1 MAKTAMDRPVQVSVL
16 DRLTD
21 TPLRASDLAARGEG
35 DARAALAAAVTMR
48 GASLEAL
55 RDALRRDLEWLLNSR
70 RTPATAPEEL
80 VELARSVYHYGL
92 PDMTTLNKES
102 PHDREL
108 LLRYVE
114 ETIALFEPRL
124 TGVRVTVLGDVRDK
138 NEDKRQVRFLIE
150 GLLRVDPAPERVAFD
165 TVLEPA
171 GGGYQV
177 REAFGA

>member
-1 MAKTAMDRPVQVSVL
+1 VAKTAMDRPVQVSVL

-21 TPLRASDLAARGEG
+21 TPLRPSDLAAMGQG
-35 DARAALAAAVTMR
+35 DARAAQAAVTMR
-48 GASLEAL
+48 GASMDAL
-55 RDALRRDLEWLLNSR
+55 RDSLRRDLEWLLNTR
-70 RTPATAPEEL
+70 RTPATAPEGL
-80 VELARSVYHYGL
+80 AELARSVYHYGL
-92 PDMTTLNKES
+92 PDMTTLNRES
-102 PHDREL
+102 PADREL

-124 TGVRVTVLGDVRDK
+124 TGVRVTVLGAVREKD
-138 NEDKRQVRFLIE
+138 EDQRQVRFLIE
-150 GLLRVDPAPERVAFD
+150 GMLRVDPAPERVAFD